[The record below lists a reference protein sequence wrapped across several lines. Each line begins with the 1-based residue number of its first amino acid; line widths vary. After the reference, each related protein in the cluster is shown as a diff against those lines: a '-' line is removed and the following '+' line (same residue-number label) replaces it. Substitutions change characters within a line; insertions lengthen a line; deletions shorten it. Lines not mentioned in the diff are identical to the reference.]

1 MKKLQ
6 IKKRGLKKAG
16 TAKDKKKRKIVI
28 GIRAKLF
35 SAFAL
40 PVFFVILLGIISY
53 SQTASSL
60 QTLYKDSTMQILG
73 KTTDYLE
80 IMMLQ
85 IETVAYDLSQD
96 TDIVSFF
103 SGTAEPEVDFDYV
116 DSKMKSFLG
125 TNEYVENGYFIAIN
139 GNKHISTN
147 PEVSF
152 GADAY
157 EKFAA
162 SNDYIEVT
170 ARNRKVWLGESQFLK
185 EYKPAAENPYENRK
199 MTVIRRVDNVLTGQ
213 DIGFLILEVRSSV
226 VEELLEDINLGDNS
240 TVVLIAQDNTELAKA
255 EDYPAS
261 VEEKIITSGNAYQK
275 MQQSVDKSG
284 SFNLIYQGQEYWMCY
299 YYVGDIGNSIVGL
312 IPRSTML
319 KQANEIRL
327 NTIMIVIVLTVV
339 MAALAT
345 LISLSIGRNIGNIVK
360 GVSQASKGDLT
371 VEVRTKSRDEFALL
385 CSRFNEMMASM
396 RELVTKVREG
406 AVQVDHAIGK
416 VGDMNTHV
424 CEVAEGLSASILQI
438 RSGAEYQ
445 ETGARNCLDNM
456 DDLAEKI
463 TCVVENTEEI
473 QKISNG
479 AKELVSSG
487 IGIMEELD
495 TTSEKTNENLHE
507 IVKELEELGQAV
519 ADINQIIQ
527 VITEVADQTNL
538 LSLNASIEAA
548 RAGEAGRGFA
558 VVAAEVKNLADQSLK
573 AADQIQ
579 NIISDVQEF
588 SEAVLKH
595 AAQTETVLDSQ
606 KKAVGHAVSA
616 FKNMDEHL
624 ERLTENIDGI
634 AQQTQS
640 ISRAKD
646 STLGA
651 VHSISSTIE
660 ENTAATINM
669 GEDVERQKQQVEELV
684 HCADNLR
691 TVSEELKTVISLFII
706 DKGIEKE

>member
-1 MKKLQ
+1 
-6 IKKRGLKKAG
+6 
-16 TAKDKKKRKIVI
+16 
-28 GIRAKLF
+28 
-35 SAFAL
+35 
-40 PVFFVILLGIISY
+40 
-53 SQTASSL
+53 
-60 QTLYKDSTMQILG
+60 
-73 KTTDYLE
+73 
-80 IMMLQ
+80 
-85 IETVAYDLSQD
+85 
-96 TDIVSFF
+96 
-103 SGTAEPEVDFDYV
+103 
-116 DSKMKSFLG
+116 
-125 TNEYVENGYFIAIN
+125 
-139 GNKHISTN
+139 
-147 PEVSF
+147 
-152 GADAY
+152 
-157 EKFAA
+157 
-162 SNDYIEVT
+162 
-170 ARNRKVWLGESQFLK
+170 
-185 EYKPAAENPYENRK
+185 
-199 MTVIRRVDNVLTGQ
+199 
-213 DIGFLILEVRSSV
+213 
-226 VEELLEDINLGDNS
+226 
-240 TVVLIAQDNTELAKA
+240 
-255 EDYPAS
+255 
-261 VEEKIITSGNAYQK
+261 
-275 MQQSVDKSG
+275 
-284 SFNLIYQGQEYWMCY
+284 
-299 YYVGDIGNSIVGL
+299 
-312 IPRSTML
+312 
-319 KQANEIRL
+319 
-327 NTIMIVIVLTVV
+327 
-339 MAALAT
+339 
-345 LISLSIGRNIGNIVK
+345 
-360 GVSQASKGDLT
+360 
-371 VEVRTKSRDEFALL
+371 
-385 CSRFNEMMASM
+385 
-396 RELVTKVREG
+396 
-406 AVQVDHAIGK
+406 
-416 VGDMNTHV
+416 MNTHV

-684 HCADNLR
+684 LCADNLR
-691 TVSEELKTVISLFII
+691 TVSEELKTAISLFII

>member
-1 MKKLQ
+1 
-6 IKKRGLKKAG
+6 
-16 TAKDKKKRKIVI
+16 
-28 GIRAKLF
+28 
-35 SAFAL
+35 
-40 PVFFVILLGIISY
+40 
-53 SQTASSL
+53 
-60 QTLYKDSTMQILG
+60 
-73 KTTDYLE
+73 
-80 IMMLQ
+80 
-85 IETVAYDLSQD
+85 
-96 TDIVSFF
+96 
-103 SGTAEPEVDFDYV
+103 
-116 DSKMKSFLG
+116 
-125 TNEYVENGYFIAIN
+125 
-139 GNKHISTN
+139 
-147 PEVSF
+147 
-152 GADAY
+152 
-157 EKFAA
+157 
-162 SNDYIEVT
+162 
-170 ARNRKVWLGESQFLK
+170 
-185 EYKPAAENPYENRK
+185 
-199 MTVIRRVDNVLTGQ
+199 
-213 DIGFLILEVRSSV
+213 
-226 VEELLEDINLGDNS
+226 
-240 TVVLIAQDNTELAKA
+240 
-255 EDYPAS
+255 
-261 VEEKIITSGNAYQK
+261 
-275 MQQSVDKSG
+275 
-284 SFNLIYQGQEYWMCY
+284 
-299 YYVGDIGNSIVGL
+299 
-312 IPRSTML
+312 ML

-684 HCADNLR
+684 LCADNLR
-691 TVSEELKTVISLFII
+691 TVSEELKTAISLFII

>member
-6 IKKRGLKKAG
+6 AKERGLKKAEA
-16 TAKDKKKRKIVI
+16 TKDKKKRKMVI

-96 TDIVSFF
+96 TDIVSYF
-103 SGTAEPEVDFDYV
+103 SGTAEPGVDFNYV

-147 PEVSF
+147 PDVTF
-152 GADAY
+152 GVDAY

-185 EYKPAAENPYENRK
+185 EYKPATENPYGNRR
-199 MTVIRRVDNVLTGQ
+199 MTIIRRVDNVLTGQ
-213 DIGFLILEVRSSV
+213 DVGFLILEVRSSV
-226 VEELLEDINLGDNS
+226 VEELLEDINLGNNS

-261 VEEKIITSGNAYQK
+261 TEEKIITSGNAYQK

-284 SFNLIYQGQEYWMCY
+284 SFNLIYRGQEYWMCY
-299 YYVGDIGNSIVGL
+299 YYVGDIGNSVVGL
-312 IPRSTML
+312 IPKATML
-319 KQANEIRL
+319 EQANEIRL
-327 NTIMIVIVLTVV
+327 NTIMIVIVLSVV

-345 LISLSIGRNIGNIVK
+345 LIALSIGRNISNIVK
-360 GVSQASKGDLT
+360 GVQQASKGDLT
-371 VEVRTKSRDEFALL
+371 VEVKAKSRDEFALL
-385 CSRFNEMMASM
+385 CSSFNDMMASM
-396 RELVTKVREG
+396 RELITKVTEG
-406 AVQVDHAIGK
+406 AIQVDHAVGK

-424 CEVAEGLSASILQI
+424 CEVAEGLSASIMQI

-456 DDLAEKI
+456 DDLADKI

-495 TTSEKTNENLHE
+495 STSEKTNENLHE
-507 IVKELEELGQAV
+507 IVKELEELGKAV

-548 RAGEAGRGFA
+548 RAGEAGKGFA
-558 VVAAEVKNLADQSLK
+558 VVATEVKNLADQSLK

-595 AAQTETVLDSQ
+595 AGQTEIVLDSQ

-634 AQQTQS
+634 ALQTQS
-640 ISRAKD
+640 ISKAKD

-651 VHSISSTIE
+651 VQSISSTIE
-660 ENTAATINM
+660 ENAAATINM
-669 GEDVERQKQQVEELV
+669 GEDVERQKQQVEELAL
-684 HCADNLR
+684 CADNLR
-691 TVSEELKTVISLFII
+691 TVSEELKAAISLFTI
-706 DKGIEKE
+706 DKSI

>member
-6 IKKRGLKKAG
+6 FKKRGPKKAEK
-16 TAKDKKKRKIVI
+16 TKDKKKRRIMI
-28 GIRAKLF
+28 GIRAKLL

-53 SQTASSL
+53 RQTAGSL
-60 QTLYKDSTMQILG
+60 QALYKDSTMQILG
-73 KTTDYLE
+73 KTSDYLE

-85 IETVAYDLSQD
+85 IETAAYDLSQD
-96 TDIVSFF
+96 ADIVSYF
-103 SGTAEPEVDFDYV
+103 SQTADPEVDFNYV
-116 DSKMKSFLG
+116 DTKMKSFLG
-125 TNEYVENGYFIAIN
+125 TNEYIENGYFIAIN
-139 GNKHISTN
+139 GSEHISTN
-147 PEVSF
+147 PEVTF

-157 EKFAA
+157 EKFAS
-162 SNDYIEVT
+162 SNDYVEVT

-185 EYKPAAENPYENRK
+185 EYKAAPEDPYGNRK

-213 DIGFLILEVRSSV
+213 DVGYLILEVRSSV
-226 VEELLEDINLGDNS
+226 VEELLEDINLGNNS

-255 EDYPAS
+255 ENYPAS
-261 VEEKIITSGNAYQK
+261 VEEKIITSGKAYQK

-284 SFNLIYQGQEYWMCY
+284 SFNLVYRGQDYWMCY

-312 IPRSTML
+312 IPKATML
-319 KQANEIRL
+319 EQANEIRL
-327 NTIMIVIVLTVV
+327 NTIMTVIILIVV

-345 LISLSIGRNIGNIVK
+345 LIAFSFGKNIQNIVK
-360 GVSQASKGDLT
+360 GVQQAAKGDLT
-371 VEVRTKSRDEFALL
+371 VEVKAKSRDEFALL
-385 CSRFNEMMASM
+385 CSNFNDMMAAM
-396 RELVTKVREG
+396 RELIIEVTEG
-406 AVQVDHAIGK
+406 AVQVDHAIKK
-416 VGDMNTHV
+416 VGDMNTQV
-424 CEVAEGLSASILQI
+424 CEVAEGLSASIMQI

-473 QKISNG
+473 QEISNG
-479 AKELVSSG
+479 ARELVSDG

-495 TTSEKTNENLHE
+495 NTSLMTNENLHE
-507 IVKELEELGQAV
+507 IVEDLEELGRAI

-558 VVAAEVKNLADQSLK
+558 VVASEVKKLADQSLK

-579 NIISDVQEF
+579 GIISDVQQF

-595 AAQTETVLDSQ
+595 AGQTEKVLDSQ
-606 KKAVGHAVSA
+606 KKAVSHAVSA
-616 FKNMDEHL
+616 FKNMDHHL

-634 AQQTQS
+634 ALQTQS
-640 ISRAKD
+640 ISKAKD

-651 VHSISSTIE
+651 VQAISSTIE

-669 GEDVERQKQQVEELV
+669 GEDVGRQKKQVDELTL
-684 HCADNLR
+684 CAENLR
-691 TVSEELKTVISLFII
+691 TVSEQLKKAISIFNVSV
-706 DKGIEKE
+706 